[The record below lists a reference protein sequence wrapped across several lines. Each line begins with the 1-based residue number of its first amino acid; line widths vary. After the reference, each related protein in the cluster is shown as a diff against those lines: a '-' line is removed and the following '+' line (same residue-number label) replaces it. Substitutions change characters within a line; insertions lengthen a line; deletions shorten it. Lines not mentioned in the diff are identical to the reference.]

1 MKIIENFLEQKDFN
15 QIKNIIF
22 SQDFPWTFNEYC
34 VDPPAPQIT
43 QFTHVFFWNN
53 VPRETYPILKPLIDK
68 INPKSIGKIK
78 ANLNLKTEKI
88 LETGIHT
95 DTIDE
100 RFTSAIFFLNN
111 NNGYCKIND
120 KKILSKENTL
130 VVFKSNESHTGSTC
144 TDNSRRVLINL
155 VYID

>member
-1 MKIIENFLEQKDFN
+1 MIVKS

-95 DTIDE
+95 DTVDE
-100 RFTSAIFFLNN
+100 RFTSGIFLFLSTTLLD
-111 NNGYCKIND
+111 GI
-120 KKILSKENTL
+120 ENYLKNKTQY
-130 VVFKSNESHTGSTC
+130 
-144 TDNSRRVLINL
+144 LINL
-155 VYID
+155 GLNIL

>member
-88 LETGIHT
+88 LETDIHT
-95 DTIDE
+95 DTVDE
-100 RFTSAIFFLNN
+100 RFTSGIFFLNN
-111 NNGYCKIND
+111 NNGYCKINNE
-120 KKILSKENTL
+120 KILSKENTL